1 MAMVAL
7 VGFITHCGYLSL
19 DQGFKWPK
27 QLIEPS
33 PAFQHVQRCDDR
45 LDR

>member
-7 VGFITHCGYLSL
+7 VGFNTHCGYLSL

-33 PAFQHVQRCDDR
+33 SAFQHVQCYDYR